1 MSEFGNWILGISM
14 GVLGLGGLFFASHA
28 KEEPIYVAGLI
39 LFAFAVL
46 FIFYLIKDGYDR
58 AERGE
63 SH

>member
-1 MSEFGNWILGISM
+1 MHEFGNWILGIAM

-28 KEEPIYVAGLI
+28 QDEQIYVAGLI

-46 FIFYLIKDGYDR
+46 FIFYLMKDGFDR
-58 AERGE
+58 AERDS